1 MKLTMKLSVAFAF
14 FFFLAATTTAFA
26 QCTFEILVKTDGRWY
41 AGTNARVSL
50 QRADADDH
58 QLGVLGPDGCQP
70 RLLRKGEPRPV
81 QGHRRL
87 HAVGALQ
94 HGAHL
99 RRVREHARLVR
110 ELRNGDAARAGEP
123 PVDDAPVGGGSVV
136 GHRRA
141 TAHAHCRAEGLR
153 HWRGGAMIIEELK
166 VLMLIIASKKCYVMQ
181 RTLVTKEK
189 IMRDLPGWL
198 QIRRLLCTYCKPK
211 YTRLSAVLELMKLKT
226 SNGWTDT
233 SFTKLL
239 DMLSDMLP
247 EGNMLAKSTYE
258 AKKYHPYRNMMEA
271 FNGQREIGVKPRHFT
286 GRQVHDMVKDIS
298 NVFGLEPVV
307 KDGPYAVDMLEQAT
321 PCILKVEVIPSFAVE
336 AAKWKAYPPL
346 NTETIHHA
354 QHSLGSV
361 LPCVGLHHGGG
372 GGAATVWCP
381 PVAGARSLAAGYQ
394 EKTCMNGEDGSMVGA
409 TTPNCRVRSSSC
421 QVLACCSQSLELEL
435 GLPAKKWQPL
445 DAGADRLTPWMKKIE
460 QDVVCLESQE

>member
-50 QRADADDH
+50 QVRAASGPTLTITNLESWGQMAASHDYFEKGNLDRFRGTGDCMPSEPCNM
-58 QLGVLGPDGCQP
+58 VLTSDGSGNMPGC
-70 RLLRKGEPRPV
+70 LC
-81 QGHRRL
+81 
-87 HAVGALQ
+87 
-94 HGAHL
+94 HL
-99 RRVREHARLVR
+99 SL
-110 ELRNGDAARAGEP
+110 
-123 PVDDAPVGGGSVV
+123 
-136 GHRRA
+136 
-141 TAHAHCRAEGLR
+141 TK
-153 HWRGGAMIIEELK
+153 ELK

-258 AKKYHPYRNMMEA
+258 AKKPTLGNLSGQSNRGADACSECLEDTHSLWLKSSRKTVYMGHCRFLPQYHPYRNMMEA

-286 GRQVHDMVKDIS
+286 GRQLIKTPSDYSSCGHNWVLMDDLKLK
-298 NVFGLEPVV
+298 GLEPVV

-354 QHSLGSV
+354 QVRDGYARVSVDREARGSFV
-361 LPCVGLHHGGG
+361 QWPKKHIIIEIVPHPSDKAPKVPALPS
-372 GGAATVWCP
+372 CP
-381 PVAGARSLAAGYQ
+381 PIAARDDLSW
-394 EKTCMNGEDGSMVGA
+394 D
-409 TTPNCRVRSSSC
+409 
-421 QVLACCSQSLELEL
+421 L
-435 GLPAKKWQPL
+435 GIDL
-445 DAGADRLTPWMKKIE
+445 DK
-460 QDVVCLESQE
+460 